1 MKEIIIACF
10 LFLVSIGTFVM
21 SVRSFMERGFL
32 FNNAYIYASKE
43 EREKMDKKPHYRQSA
58 IVFLLLG
65 VSFLLLGIMT
75 LTDAVWLLYVVLG
88 LAVFAIIYAFVSS
101 VRIENK
107 KDTKK

>member
-1 MKEIIIACF
+1 MKDIIIACF

-32 FNNAYIYASKE
+32 FNNAYIFASKE

-75 LTDAVWLLYVVLG
+75 LTDALWLLYVVLG
-88 LAVFAIIYAFVSS
+88 IAALTIIYAFVSG
-101 VRIENK
+101 VRMENK
-107 KDTKK
+107 KDMKK

>member
-1 MKEIIIACF
+1 MPVF

-32 FNNAYIYASKE
+32 FNNAYIFASKE

-75 LTDAVWLLYVVLG
+75 LTDALWLLYVVLG
-88 LAVFAIIYAFVSS
+88 IAALTIIYAFVSG
-101 VRIENK
+101 VRMENK
-107 KDTKK
+107 KDMKK

>member
-1 MKEIIIACF
+1 M
-10 LFLVSIGTFVM
+10 
-21 SVRSFMERGFL
+21 

-75 LTDAVWLLYVVLG
+75 LTDALWLLYVVLG
-88 LAVFAIIYAFVSS
+88 IAALTIIYAFVSG
-101 VRIENK
+101 VRMENK
-107 KDTKK
+107 KDMKK

>member
-10 LFLVSIGTFVM
+10 LCLVSIGTFVM
-21 SVRSFMERGFL
+21 SVRSFLERGFL

>member
-1 MKEIIIACF
+1 
-10 LFLVSIGTFVM
+10 M
-21 SVRSFMERGFL
+21 SVRSFMEKGFL

-75 LTDAVWLLYVVLG
+75 LTDAFWLLYVVLG
-88 LAVFAIIYAFVSS
+88 IAALTIIYAFVSG
-101 VRIENK
+101 VRMENK
-107 KDTKK
+107 KDMKK

>member
-10 LFLVSIGTFVM
+10 LFLVSIGAFVM
-21 SVRSFMERGFL
+21 SIRSFMEKGFL

-75 LTDAVWLLYVVLG
+75 LTDALWLLYVVLG
-88 LAVFAIIYAFVSS
+88 IAALTIIYAFVSGI
-101 VRIENK
+101 RMENK
-107 KDTKK
+107 KDMKK

>member
-1 MKEIIIACF
+1 MKEIIIACI
-10 LFLVSIGTFVM
+10 LFLVSIGMFVM

-88 LAVFAIIYAFVSS
+88 LAVFAIIYALVSS

>member
-75 LTDAVWLLYVVLG
+75 LTDALWLLYVVLG
-88 LAVFAIIYAFVSS
+88 IAALTIIYALVSG
-101 VRIENK
+101 VRMENK
-107 KDTKK
+107 KDMKK

>member
-1 MKEIIIACF
+1 
-10 LFLVSIGTFVM
+10 M

-32 FNNAYIYASKE
+32 FNNAYIFASKE

-75 LTDAVWLLYVVLG
+75 LTDALWLLYVVLG
-88 LAVFAIIYAFVSS
+88 IAALTIIYAFVSG
-101 VRIENK
+101 VRMENK
-107 KDTKK
+107 KDMKK